1 MDIFEE
7 LTKDHRIIHQVLD
20 AFETFVDASAGELD
34 LVELNRFAVFF
45 REFVELTH
53 NEREE
58 RILLPAM
65 EALGYARNGG
75 PLTHIREE
83 HERERNLLLELRR
96 TAVRQGQPGAVERA
110 RIVKTARE
118 LITFERAHIK
128 KENELLYPSVQKD
141 LAGKTL
147 SDLGRSLR
155 THEGT
160 WSRTVEQTWLRSL
173 AEELVR
179 DHSRGRGEQARC
191 ATGESSTRS

>member
-7 LTKDHRIIHQVLD
+7 LTKDHRTIHQVLD
-20 AFETFVDASAGELD
+20 AFETFIDGSSAELD

-65 EALGYARNGG
+65 EALGYARHGG
-75 PLTHIREE
+75 PITHIREE

-96 TAVRQGQPGAVERA
+96 AAVRQRQPTALDRG
-110 RIVKTARE
+110 RILNTARE
-118 LITFERAHIK
+118 LIAFERAHIK

-147 SDLGRSLR
+147 SDLGQALR

-160 WSRTVEQTWLRSL
+160 WSRAVEQTWLRAL

-179 DHSRGRGEQARC
+179 DHTHKRGEEARC
-191 ATGESSTRS
+191 TATGSSTRS

>member
-7 LTKDHRIIHQVLD
+7 LTKDHRVITQVLD
-20 AFETFVDASAGELD
+20 AFEAFVDTAAGELD

-65 EALGYARNGG
+65 ESLGYARNGA

-96 TAVRQGQPGAVERA
+96 AAVRQGQPTAVERA
-110 RIVKTARE
+110 RIVKTARDM
-118 LITFERAHIK
+118 IAFERAHMK

-147 SDLGRSLR
+147 SDLGRALR
-155 THEGT
+155 AHEGT
-160 WSRTVEQTWLRSL
+160 WSHAVEQTWLRSL

-179 DHSRGRGEQARC
+179 DHPQNREEHARSTAAASSSR
-191 ATGESSTRS
+191 S